1 MIVARVC
8 SVSNLLPNL
17 DDLLTEL
24 PGATPGV
31 EDARAIV
38 EAAAS
43 ASTIDDLDKALGA
56 LALSWRQA

>member
-1 MIVARVC
+1 MIAGSVS

-24 PGATPGV
+24 PGATSGV

-38 EAAAS
+38 EAAAA
-43 ASTIDDLDKALGA
+43 ASTLDDLDKALGA
-56 LALSWRQA
+56 LTLSWRQA